1 MIDGV
6 KTTDFF
12 LMWISRNSR
21 KFGQIYK
28 YTEYNENK
36 TDNNQ
41 DERIIENSR
50 TRKTAMPVSIAQKE
64 FM

>member
-21 KFGQIYK
+21 KFRRIYK

-50 TRKTAMPVSIAQKE
+50 TRKIAMPESIAQKE